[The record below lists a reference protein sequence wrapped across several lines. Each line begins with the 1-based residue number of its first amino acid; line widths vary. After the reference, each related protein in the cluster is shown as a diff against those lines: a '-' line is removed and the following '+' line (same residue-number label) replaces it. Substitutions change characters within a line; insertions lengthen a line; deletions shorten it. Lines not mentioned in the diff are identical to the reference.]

1 MGRKRTVNYNHN
13 EIVEEFLNGVNLV
26 SGSNHTIRSVAALY
40 QTSKSNIHNI
50 LRNRYNTLT
59 SSQQEACAERLNENK
74 EIRSERAGRATAEIY
89 QAKREVY
96 NLRDLA
102 TQFLESRTTLSRFAE
117 IVDMPDSTLNR
128 WFHVYLD
135 KNDPLYALVKNRLS
149 YNQRNSRHF

>member
-1 MGRKRTVNYNHN
+1 MRRRCKTNYNHN
-13 EIVEEFLNGVNLV
+13 EIVEEFLNGVNLI
-26 SGSNHTIRSVAALY
+26 SGTKHTIRSVAALY
-40 QTSKSNIHNI
+40 QTSKSNVHNI

-59 SSQQEACAERLNENK
+59 PSQQAACAERLNENK
-74 EIRSERAGRATAEIY
+74 EIRFERSGRATAEMY
-89 QAKREVY
+89 RAKREVY

-149 YNQRNSRHF
+149 YNQRNGRHF